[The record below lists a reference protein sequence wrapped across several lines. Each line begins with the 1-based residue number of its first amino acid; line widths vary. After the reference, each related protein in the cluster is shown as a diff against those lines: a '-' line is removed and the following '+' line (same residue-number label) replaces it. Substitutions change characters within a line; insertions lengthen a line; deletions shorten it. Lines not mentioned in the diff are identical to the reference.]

1 MNVWSHGCP
10 RFDEKSYPWFIRVF
24 TYTIE
29 VERNVQF
36 TERSGRS
43 TRIAHNVEVK
53 SPSAETWI
61 SHFFRSC
68 KLTAFSSKPQPMTC
82 QLGDMKKYGFF
93 RKFMIFIKKTGL
105 VKSGGGWKLL
115 LSPKKTQWSPKKLQG
130 VAVILPENAEKILY
144 LWKFFVFSKISKIC
158 AKRNENGYF
167 FAIFY

>member
-93 RKFMIFIKKTGL
+93 RKFMIFIKKPACTMP
-105 VKSGGGWKLL
+105 VKVSLYPFSVIAYVKKGVKFYENDQFSQWKR
-115 LSPKKTQWSPKKLQG
+115 
-130 VAVILPENAEKILY
+130 Y
-144 LWKFFVFSKISKIC
+144 LWVSTLCSHTEKTLRKRCRISGTH
-158 AKRNENGYF
+158 AE
-167 FAIFY
+167 IF